1 MAHLAPPHPFG
12 HPIRPDPSSQLG
24 EKTKLPPWEIL
35 KSDLVE
41 LIGLDDGIG
50 LGDLFPSHLL
60 EIEAATVVLRVPVGP
75 AECHPAPAL
84 EPRESHAPLTRH
96 ASVRLRCYSH
106 RRLRL
111 GLKNDN
117 RRRRWRR
124 RGYGNDGD

>member
-84 EPRESHAPLTRH
+84 EPREPHAPLTRH
-96 ASVRLRCYSH
+96 ASVRLRCSSH

-117 RRRRWRR
+117 RRRRRR